1 MKIIV
6 GLGNPGDEYKFTR
19 HNAGFIMIDKFA
31 EQNGMEFNKNKFK
44 SLVAEKNINGEKV
57 ILLKPQTYIN
67 LSGEAVKEAM
77 SFYKLDVEDLVI
89 IYDDIDLPI
98 GKVRYR
104 EKGSS
109 GTHNGMRNI
118 MLHVKDE
125 HIKRIKI
132 GICGDRNRN
141 QSLADYV
148 LQSFT
153 KDEKEI
159 LENIYPEVLEKIEN
173 ILT

>member
-1 MKIIV
+1 MKVII

-31 EQNGMEFNKNKFK
+31 EQNGMEFNKKKFK
-44 SLVAEKNINGEKV
+44 ALIAEKNINGEKV
-57 ILLKPQTYIN
+57 ILMKPQTYMN
-67 LSGEAVKEAM
+67 LSGEAVKEIM
-77 SFYKLDVEDLVI
+77 NFYKLDVSDLTIV
-89 IYDDIDLPI
+89 YDDIDLPI
-98 GKVRYR
+98 GKIRYR

-118 MLHVKDE
+118 MLHVKNE
-125 HIKRIKI
+125 NIKRIKI
-132 GICGDRNRN
+132 GICGDRNKN

-153 KDEKEI
+153 KEEKDI
-159 LENIYPEVLEKIEN
+159 LDNIYTEFLEKIKN

>member
-31 EQNGMEFNKNKFK
+31 EQNGMEFNKKKFK

-57 ILLKPQTYIN
+57 ILLKPQTYMN

>member
-57 ILLKPQTYIN
+57 ILLKPQTYMN